1 MRVGVDSCHEC
12 GGHRTAQFCQCSPCC
27 GRGSPVLRL
36 HSLPA
41 ATWPLSF
48 AADCLC
54 LPPISPP
61 ECCDYRCM
69 TSQLAFYTSSGAR
82 TWLSRLARLMP
93 LPAELSSWLLF
104 LMFDR
109 DGTSETSYHHRVCAV
124 SCDLRCL
131 PSTAPKP
138 QRKCF
143 ARLRSRKSP
152 VHETSWEVILSSSGK
167 HFVVYAPSLTA
178 P

>member
-1 MRVGVDSCHEC
+1 MSVEVRGQLSSIFPPRC
-12 GGHRTAQFCQCSPCC
+12 R
-27 GRGSPVLRL
+27 RGSLVLRL
-36 HSLPA
+36 RSLPG

-61 ECCDYRCM
+61 ECCDFRCM
-69 TSQLAFYTSSGAR
+69 TSQLAFYRSSGDR
-82 TWLSRLARLMP
+82 TWLSRLVGSMP

-104 LMFDR
+104 LIFDR
-109 DGTSETSYHHRVCAV
+109 DGTSKTSYHHRVCAV
-124 SCDLRCL
+124 SCDLRSL

-143 ARLRSRKSP
+143 ARLRSRKC
-152 VHETSWEVILSSSGK
+152 TSL
-167 HFVVYAPSLTA
+167 
-178 P
+178 